1 MGSGNFTTRA
11 FCDYSTTMKKCVDS
25 RGFVTSGQTYTAYHL
40 NEALNP
46 KNVIRECA
54 NSAEHPN
61 TLPVI
66 LALDVTGS
74 MGAACQRTAEALC
87 PIMTEVFKL
96 NKGYDIEFMT
106 MGIGDFAYDE
116 APLQVS
122 QFESDV
128 RIAESL
134 DKIYMEH
141 GGGGNSFESYT
152 AAWLFGL
159 YNTKLDC
166 YDKQHRKGIIITM
179 GDEPLNPYLPFQAV
193 NEKLGSNYQADIE
206 TPQLFKEASEKF
218 EIFHISIDDR
228 SSSYSR
234 HAEGIRQSFDKLLG
248 QRSKVST
255 INNLHNTIV
264 ECIDEVISSY
274 SNASPM
280 LNETS
285 DNASEVSWSH

>member
-1 MGSGNFTTRA
+1 MGSGNFTARA
-11 FCDYSTTMKKCVDS
+11 FCDYSTTMNKCVDS
-25 RGFVTSGQTYTAYHL
+25 LGFVTSGQTYTAHHL

-159 YNTKLDC
+159 HNTKLDC
-166 YDKQHRKGIIITM
+166 YDKQNRKGIIITM
-179 GDEPLNPYLPFQAV
+179 GDEPLNPYLPFRAV

-234 HAEGIRQSFDKLLG
+234 HAVGIRQSFDKLLG

>member
-11 FCDYSTTMKKCVDS
+11 FCDYSTTMNKCVDS
-25 RGFVTSGQTYTAYHL
+25 RGFVTSGQTYTAHHL

-61 TLPVI
+61 TLPII

-159 YNTKLDC
+159 HNTKLDC

-179 GDEPLNPYLPFQAV
+179 GDEPLNPYLPYQEV

-234 HAEGIRQSFDKLLG
+234 HAEGIHQSFDKLLG

-264 ECIDEVISSY
+264 ECIDEVISCY
-274 SNASPM
+274 SNTSPM

>member
-234 HAEGIRQSFDKLLG
+234 HAEGIRQTFDKLLG